1 MKRILIAI
9 VATGLSMAACAQN
22 DSTAT
27 EKVDTI
33 KIGGMIIIKK
43 HDHNGDSSHNDNEVT
58 IEHHGRRNH
67 RPSNL
72 TTNWGILD
80 LGFANYNDNTDY
92 SSAAVQAI
100 VPGASDKSALELRT
114 GKSVNVNLW
123 FFMQRLNLIKHVAN
137 LKYGIGL
144 ELNNYM
150 YDQNLH
156 FQEDPTKITP
166 AIADLKKCKLA
177 ADYVTIP
184 LMLNFNFTPDRDQ
197 GFGVSAGVSAGYL
210 YSSRFKTKD
219 NEGGITK
226 VHDSFGL
233 EKFKLS
239 YIGEV
244 NLSFVT
250 LYASY
255 AFRDMWDNALDQQ
268 PFNFGLRFSHW

>member
-1 MKRILIAI
+1 MKQIVFAIL
-9 VATGLSMAACAQN
+9 ATGLSLTGMAQN
-22 DSTAT
+22 DSTTT
-27 EKVDTI
+27 EKADTI
-33 KIGGMIIIKK
+33 KVGGMIIIKT
-43 HDHNGDSSHNDNEVT
+43 HDHHESDHNDVNVT
-58 IEHHGRRNH
+58 INHHH
-67 RPSNL
+67 YHKPENL
-72 TTNWGILD
+72 TTNWGIFD
-80 LGFANYNDNTDY
+80 LGFANYNDNTNY
-92 SSAAVQAI
+92 SAPDVQAI
-100 VPGASDKSALELRT
+100 VPGATEKSALELRN

-123 FFMQRLNLIKHVAN
+123 VFMQRLNMIQHVVN

-150 YDQNLH
+150 YDRDLQ
-156 FQEDPTKITP
+156 FQEDPTKIVP
-166 AIADLKKCKLA
+166 AAMDLKKCKLA
-177 ADYVTIP
+177 ADYVTMP
-184 LMLNFNFTPDRDQ
+184 LMLNFNFTPDREW
-197 GFGVSAGVSAGYL
+197 GFGFSAGVSAGYL

-219 NEGGITK
+219 FNGNINK

-239 YIGEV
+239 YVGEV